1 MTRRHGR
8 DWLSLNNCAARGR
21 CAPCSSAKRLAAAS
35 LRLTLAARSTL
46 AARLVMART
55 VALARLT
62 MVEARTAKNMS
73 FVVDLVEIS
82 V

>member
-1 MTRRHGR
+1 M
-8 DWLSLNNCAARGR
+8 
-21 CAPCSSAKRLAAAS
+21 
-35 LRLTLAARSTL
+35 TLAARSTL